1 MPHHSSRSCFISRY
15 PAFLV
20 IIPFFI
26 YTSCPGPRP
35 PTSTRHFFLTNRL
48 SSSGMADEPTLPV
61 LSNLRHNNPFNEESR
76 KRPRSERA
84 PPSQLSTSS
93 DPAFFSS
100 DDDPALDN
108 YEQKQGRRK
117 RRYVGTWFSQQPAF
131 SSDSFL
137 GDDMIS
143 EPPRPHSALAKRA
156 RREFR
161 KLDSGIYMSQNE
173 DSTAESSDNYDGKF
187 VPRPTFS
194 HTRAK
199 PRPIA
204 VGEQIARDR
213 ITECVEDGRETVD
226 LR

>member
-1 MPHHSSRSCFISRY
+1 
-15 PAFLV
+15 
-20 IIPFFI
+20 
-26 YTSCPGPRP
+26 
-35 PTSTRHFFLTNRL
+35 
-48 SSSGMADEPTLPV
+48 MADEPALPA
-61 LSNLRHNNPFNEESR
+61 LPNLTHNPLNEESR

-108 YEQKQGRRK
+108 YEQQQGRRK
-117 RRYVGTWFSQQPAF
+117 RKYVGTWFSQQPAF

-143 EPPRPHSALAKRA
+143 EPPGPHTALAKRA
-156 RREFR
+156 TREFR

-173 DSTAESSDNYDGKF
+173 DSMPESSDNSDAKIA
-187 VPRPTFS
+187 PRPTFF

-199 PRPIA
+199 PRRPIA
-204 VGEQIARDR
+204 AGERIAGDR
-213 ITECVEDGRETVD
+213 ITECIERGRETVD